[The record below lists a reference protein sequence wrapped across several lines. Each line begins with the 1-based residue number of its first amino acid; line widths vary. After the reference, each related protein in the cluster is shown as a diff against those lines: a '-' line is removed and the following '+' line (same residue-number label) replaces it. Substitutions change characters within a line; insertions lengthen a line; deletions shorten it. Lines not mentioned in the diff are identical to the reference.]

1 MVGRWPDRI
10 GLYGI
15 LLFNLIICPF
25 VCCDCWESCFVP
37 SERNEFTVEYEKI
50 FQVVTTF
57 RQAMTTD
64 ANTGSG
70 TSNGTVFLMDTTM
83 PTGTDDSTGYFS
95 YTIQKRLAQILAFT
109 LPITSSFNP
118 GFFVHYDGKHSWTC
132 DDWKCLGRCDMYLA
146 LESEFQDYTT
156 TDDIDL
162 LDDSC
167 ELASLAATSST
178 CYGTTHN
185 IFAIAVTN
193 SAYKTRATEERGDL
207 DDDESNFS
215 LDLLT
220 QFGGIEDTYFEMD
233 DETPEFNSYCEN
245 HFLKKAIL
253 GTLQADS
260 QSMGPFPSASTSYW
274 PGYTRISNSLKMV
287 DATNKLSRC
296 LHSSCC
302 SNRSKRSTMDPE
314 INFFGNCAQFRN
326 GKTMYYNGSNPF
338 RV

>member
-162 LDDSC
+162 MTLVNSRHWRQ
-167 ELASLAATSST
+167 LQVLVT
-178 CYGTTHN
+178 GQPI
-185 IFAIAVTN
+185 IF
-193 SAYKTRATEERGDL
+193 L
-207 DDDESNFS
+207 P
-215 LDLLT
+215 LL
-220 QFGGIEDTYFEMD
+220 
-233 DETPEFNSYCEN
+233 
-245 HFLKKAIL
+245 
-253 GTLQADS
+253 LQIVLIK
-260 QSMGPFPSASTSYW
+260 QEP
-274 PGYTRISNSLKMV
+274 RKNEVI
-287 DATNKLSRC
+287 
-296 LHSSCC
+296 
-302 SNRSKRSTMDPE
+302 
-314 INFFGNCAQFRN
+314 
-326 GKTMYYNGSNPF
+326 
-338 RV
+338 